1 MCRQRTTRYLAA
13 ALVFSASAAATAAG
27 TQPPQPASPTKVLK
41 AVTYSGPMV
50 LEVAPRPAGEGG
62 DHSLSPYLYVA
73 GGDPQ
78 HDQVPLKKTWAE
90 VNIAGV
96 IAAVQVHQIFE
107 NTGGKP
113 IEAVYVFPASTRAA
127 VHAMRMKIGA
137 RTTEAKIERKS
148 EAREHY
154 EAAKQAGQRASL
166 LEQERPNVFTMN
178 VANIMPGDRIEV
190 ELDYSE
196 LLVPEDSTYE
206 LVYPTVVGPRY
217 AGGADPKKDNWM
229 ANPHLSEGTPEPY
242 AWDLKVHLQ
251 TGIGLKEVSSP
262 SHKIAVNYSGPSTAD
277 IKIDQPGGG
286 NKDFVLRYRLAG
298 DKIETGLLQYEE
310 PTSLGRPSEKFFAL
324 LVEPPKRPSLAEI
337 PGREFIFVLDVSG
350 SMHGFPIETS
360 KELMRNLLPKLRPT
374 DHFNLVFFSGA
385 NYVWSPKGSR
395 PATEENIRE
404 GMAKIL
410 HESGSGGTELMG
422 GLEAAYA
429 IPSVGKGVSRTVV
442 VITDGYV
449 GVEAKAFKFIRERL
463 DQANLFAFGIGS
475 SVNRGLIEGMARA
488 GLGEPFVVLGPQKAS
503 AEAEK
508 LRQMID
514 RPVLTDI
521 QVRFGDSGAYEVAP
535 EKIPDLLALRPLLI
549 YGKYR
554 GDHATRIEI
563 TGRTGRGAWQ
573 HVVDLRPADARP
585 QNQALRALWARK
597 WVEILEDE
605 FHMGGGKPVE
615 DAITDLGLFYNLL
628 TPFTSFVAIDSEVVN
643 RGGAQ
648 DTVRQPL
655 PMPEGVSNLAVASPQ
670 MAAPMGTMGL
680 LGGVGKAGVA
690 HSARKSKAADA
701 ESLREVDDLSAPVR
715 GRAAKPASQP
725 EPAMAMA
732 PSPSPP
738 REAEHDKKAEEKAG
752 VKASAGAGGK
762 DQSKACNVTVRV
774 DKADRATDTQVLAT
788 LLENTVRS
796 HACGRSGEVKLR
808 ISIDRAGKITKVVVL
823 SGQREIGQRIER
835 KLVGA
840 ASATRAT
847 SQDKEATVEVTVT
860 LA

>member
-1 MCRQRTTRYLAA
+1 MCRQRKIRYLAA
-13 ALVFSASAAATAAG
+13 TLVFSASAAAAAAG
-27 TQPPQPASPTKVLK
+27 NQPSQPRSPSKVLK
-41 AVTYSGPMV
+41 AVTYTGPMV
-50 LEVAPRPAGEGG
+50 LEVPARPTGERG
-62 DHSLSPYLYVA
+62 DRSLSPFLYVA

-78 HDQVPLKKTWAE
+78 RDQVPLKKTWAE

-96 IAAVQVHQIFE
+96 IAAVKVHQIFE
-107 NTGGKP
+107 NTGGKA

-137 RTTEAKIERKS
+137 RTVEAKIEKKA
-148 EAREHY
+148 EAREQY
-154 EAAKQAGQRASL
+154 EAAKQAGKRASL

-196 LLVPEDSTYE
+196 LVVPEDATYE
-206 LVYPTVVGPRY
+206 FVYPTVVGPRY
-217 AGGADPKKDNWM
+217 AGGADAKADQWM

-262 SHKIAVNYSGPSTAD
+262 SHKIAVDYSGPSTAD
-277 IKIDQPGGG
+277 VKIDQLGGG

-298 DKIETGLLQYEE
+298 DKIETGLLQFEE
-310 PTSLGRPSEKFFAL
+310 PGNLGRPAEKFFAL
-324 LVEPPKRPSLAEI
+324 LVEPPKRPALADI

-350 SMHGFPIETS
+350 SMHGFPIDTT

-395 PATEENIRE
+395 PATEQNIRE
-404 GMAKIL
+404 GMDKIL
-410 HESGSGGTELMG
+410 RESGSGGTELMG
-422 GLEAAYA
+422 GLEAAYG
-429 IPSVGKGVSRTVV
+429 IPLVGKGVSRTVV
-442 VITDGYV
+442 VVTDGYV
-449 GVEAKAFKFIRERL
+449 GVEAKAFRFVRERL

-488 GLGEPFVVLGPQKAS
+488 GLGEPFVVLGPEKAR

-514 RPVLTDI
+514 RPLLTDI
-521 QVRFGDSGAYEVAP
+521 EVRFGDSGAYEVAP

-549 YGKYR
+549 YGKYQ
-554 GDHATRIEI
+554 GDRPTRIEI
-563 TGRTGRGAWQ
+563 TGRTGKGAW
-573 HVVDLRPADARP
+573 HHAVDLRPADARP

-628 TPFTSFVAIDSEVVN
+628 TPFTSFVAIDSEIVN
-643 RGGAQ
+643 RGGSQ

-655 PMPEGVSNLAVASPQ
+655 PMPEGVSNLAVASAQMAMPTGSAASTGAGMGVRRMK
-670 MAAPMGTMGL
+670 MAAPKRAM
-680 LGGVGKAGVA
+680 AE
-690 HSARKSKAADA
+690 
-701 ESLREVDDLSAPVR
+701 ESLSGAAAMPAP
-715 GRAAKPASQP
+715 APLLAPA
-725 EPAMAMA
+725 EPAPARVTESKTGSKDA
-732 PSPSPP
+732 KHEQ
-738 REAEHDKKAEEKAG
+738 RDEHQ
-752 VKASAGAGGK
+752 ASAK
-762 DQSKACNVTVRV
+762 DRLKACSVTVKV
-774 DKADRATDTQVLAT
+774 DRADGASDTQGLVA
-788 LLENTVRS
+788 LLEATARA
-796 HACGRSGEVKLR
+796 HACQRSGEVKLR
-808 ISIDRAGKITKVVVL
+808 VSIDRGGKITKVVVV
-823 SGQREIGQRIER
+823 SGKREIGQRLVR
-835 KLVGA
+835 KLTGTT
-840 ASATRAT
+840 SATRAT
-847 SQDKEATVEVTVT
+847 GQAATATIEVTVVVG
-860 LA
+860 

>member
-1 MCRQRTTRYLAA
+1 MYRKLSTRYLIAA
-13 ALVFSASAAATAAG
+13 MLVSSAAAAG
-27 TQPPQPASPTKVLK
+27 DKPINVGPTSPTKVLK

-50 LEVAPRPAGEGG
+50 LQVAPGPAGEGG
-62 DHSLSPYLYVA
+62 DRSLSPYLYVA
-73 GGDPQ
+73 GGDPE

-96 IAAVQVHQIFE
+96 IAAVKVHQVFE
-107 NTGGKP
+107 NTGGKA

-137 RTTEAKIERKS
+137 RTVEAKIEKKA
-148 EAREHY
+148 EARQQY
-154 EAAKQAGQRASL
+154 EAAKQAGKRASL

-196 LLVPEDSTYE
+196 MVVPEDSTYE
-206 LVYPTVVGPRY
+206 FVYPTVVGPRY
-217 AGGADPKKDNWM
+217 AGGADPKADKWM
-229 ANPHLSEGTPEPY
+229 ANPHLSEGKPEPY

-298 DKIETGLLQYEE
+298 DKIETGLLQYED
-310 PTSLGRPSEKFFAL
+310 PTNLGRPAEKFFAL
-324 LVEPPKRPSLAEI
+324 LVEPPKRPTLAQI
-337 PGREFIFVLDVSG
+337 PGREYIFLLDVSG
-350 SMHGFPIETS
+350 SMHGFPMDTT

-395 PATEENIRE
+395 PATEENIRD
-404 GMAKIL
+404 GMDKIL
-410 HESGSGGTELMG
+410 KESGSGGTELMG

-429 IPSVGKGVSRTVV
+429 IPRLGKGISRTVIV
-442 VITDGYV
+442 VTDGYV
-449 GVEAKAFKFIRERL
+449 GVEAKAFRFIRERL

-475 SVNRGLIEGMARA
+475 SVNRGLIECMARA

-503 AEAEK
+503 VEAEK
-508 LRQMID
+508 LRKMID

-549 YGKYR
+549 YGKYK
-554 GDHATRIEI
+554 GDHPTRIEI
-563 TGRTGRGAWQ
+563 TGRTGRGAW
-573 HVVDLRPADARP
+573 HHAVDLRPADARP
-585 QNQALRALWARK
+585 ENQALRALWARK

-605 FHMGGGKPVE
+605 FHLGGGKPVE
-615 DAITDLGLFYNLL
+615 DAITNLGLFYNLL
-628 TPFTSFVAIDSEVVN
+628 TPFTSFVAVDSEVVN
-643 RGGAQ
+643 RGGVQ

-655 PMPEGVSNLAVASPQ
+655 PMPEGVSNYAVASGA
-670 MAAPMGTMGL
+670 MAMP
-680 LGGVGKAGVA
+680 
-690 HSARKSKAADA
+690 AAA
-701 ESLREVDDLSAPVR
+701 APVR
-715 GRAAKPASQP
+715 SRMLRHAAPK
-725 EPAMAMA
+725 A
-732 PSPSPP
+732 PVRMDSL
-738 REAEHDKKAEEKAG
+738 AGIAEEQAAAPAPLAEPVAKESGRGRGGAVKKSEVKDKAQTC
-752 VKASAGAGGK
+752 SAKGK
-762 DQSKACNVTVRV
+762 V
-774 DKADRATDTQVLAT
+774 DKASDASDTQALLTLVERLAR
-788 LLENTVRS
+788 L
-796 HACGRSGEVKLR
+796 HACAVSGEVKLR
-808 ISIDRAGKITKVVVL
+808 LSIDGSGKITKVVIV
-823 SGQREIGQRIER
+823 SGRREIGQKLVR

-840 ASATRAT
+840 TSATHAT
-847 SQDKEATVEVTVT
+847 GKSGEATVEVTLT
-860 LA
+860 IA